1 MWLLLIAI
9 GVFGLCYIFYRLFP
23 FTVLAV
29 IVMIGVLAYIAF
41 GEGQQASDTVTTTG
55 AAIIIAAFVADIL
68 MKFSGLFRRS
78 GQDRRRQDHRDQVA
92 SDNNSVDDKALRR
105 NIRR

>member
-9 GVFGLCYIFYRLFP
+9 GAFGLCYIFYRLFP
-23 FTVLAV
+23 LTVVAV
-29 IVMIGVLAYIAF
+29 IVMGGVIGYIAF

-78 GQDRRRQDHRDQVA
+78 GQDRRAQDRRDQHT
-92 SDNNSVDDKALRR
+92 SDSSVDDKALRR